1 MRQCDLTL
9 IRTLNSTNKA
19 LTSVTGRILPT
30 ISLLKMNVPSF
41 FLRCSRLA
49 VLVPNFSDFQKQTA
63 NFSPSCDFCANNLQS
78 KLHSHIRSATDL
90 HHSQQNCRHTQYQ
103 HPQEKCSTI
112 NQRCQRGN
120 YTFYVNK
127 MQNSIG
133 KSCWCHCRSE
143 SRRRD
148 KDVRKA
154 SRIISPRR
162 IREKPLPHIPHCVLT
177 QKGGPEGLV
186 YGSARVDKT
195 MLILTC
201 S

>member
-1 MRQCDLTL
+1 MTGKCQASVRMRQCDLTL

-112 NQRCQRGN
+112 NQRCQRGQLHLLCQ
-120 YTFYVNK
+120 
-127 MQNSIG
+127 QNA
-133 KSCWCHCRSE
+133 KQH
-143 SRRRD
+143 
-148 KDVRKA
+148 
-154 SRIISPRR
+154 
-162 IREKPLPHIPHCVLT
+162 REILLVPLPI
-177 QKGGPEGLV
+177 
-186 YGSARVDKT
+186 
-195 MLILTC
+195 
-201 S
+201 